1 MAMAFAPAALRCG
14 SLRVNNPQ
22 VVSKSYPKYWEDLKA
37 VGFKIEE
44 I

>member
-14 SLRVNNPQ
+14 ALLVNNPQ
-22 VVSKSYPKYWEDLKA
+22 VVSKSYPKYWKDLEA
-37 VGFKIEE
+37 VGFEIEE